1 MPIRKDG
8 GIITVQQHIMQG
20 QSHHPTASGEFS
32 WLLSGITLA
41 TKIIASYVRRAGL
54 IDVWGDAG
62 GGENVQGEVVQKLD
76 LIANDALLR
85 SLGFRGNVG
94 IVASEEDDEPRVLK
108 EFGAQGRYIVLVD
121 PLDGSSN
128 IDANVSVG
136 TIFSVLERSDW
147 HASVGETV
155 LQPGTRQLAAGYVV
169 YGSST
174 VMVYTTGNGVHM
186 FTLDPQFGAYLLTRE
201 NIRMPEDVNQ
211 YSCNEAY
218 AHTFPQGY
226 RDYLT
231 WAKDRDGGSCSMR
244 YIGSLVADFHRI
256 LLKGGVFLYPPT
268 GRQPGGK
275 LRLMYEAN
283 PLAFVAEQAG
293 GAASDGGGRIL
304 DRIPVSLHARTPLII
319 GGRKNV
325 EQVVGF
331 VDDSPAGA

>member
-1 MPIRKDG
+1 MES
-8 GIITVQQHIMQG
+8 QA
-20 QSHHPTASGEFS
+20 HHPTATGEFS

-62 GGENVQGEVVQKLD
+62 GAENVQGEIVQKLD

-94 IVASEEDDEPRVLK
+94 IVASEEDDEPRVLQD
-108 EFGAQGRYIVLVD
+108 FGARGRYIVLTD

-136 TIFSVLERSDW
+136 TIFSVLECSDR
-147 HASVGETV
+147 HASVNQTV

-174 VMVYTTGNGVHM
+174 VMVYTTGHGVHM
-186 FTLDPQFGAYLLTRE
+186 FTLDPQFGTYLLTRE
-201 NIRMPEDVNQ
+201 NIRMPDSVNQ

-218 AHTFPQGY
+218 APTFPAGY
-226 RDYLT
+226 RDYLN
-231 WAKDRDGGSCSMR
+231 WAKDQEGGSCSMR

-268 GRQPGGK
+268 ARQPGGK

-293 GAASDGGGRIL
+293 GAASDGHGRIL
-304 DRIPVSLHARTPLII
+304 ERIPDSLHARTPLII
-319 GGRKNV
+319 GGRRNV
-325 EQVVGF
+325 EQVLEF
-331 VDDSPAGA
+331 IDRAAPA

>member
-1 MPIRKDG
+1 
-8 GIITVQQHIMQG
+8 MQA
-20 QSHHPTASGEFS
+20 QTDHPTASGEFS
-32 WLLSGITLA
+32 WLLSGITMA

-62 GGENVQGEVVQKLD
+62 GAENVQGEIVHKLD

-94 IVASEEDDEPRVLK
+94 IVASEEDDEPRVLQ
-108 EFGAQGRYIVLVD
+108 EFGSRGRYIVLTD

-136 TIFSVLERSDW
+136 TIFSILERPDGES
-147 HASVGETV
+147 SVDQAV

-174 VMVYTTGNGVHM
+174 VMVYTTGHGVHM
-186 FTLDPQFGAYLLTRE
+186 FTLDPQFGTYLLTRE
-201 NIRMPEDVNQ
+201 DIRMPESVNQ

-218 AHTFPQGY
+218 THTFPQGY
-226 RDYLT
+226 RDYLN
-231 WAKDRDGGSCSMR
+231 WAKDQDGGSCSMR

-268 GRQPGGK
+268 AQQPGGK

-293 GAASDGGGRIL
+293 GAASDGSGRIL
-304 DRIPVSLHARTPLII
+304 ERVPTALHARTPLII
-319 GGRKNV
+319 GGSKNV
-325 EQVVGF
+325 ERVLGF
-331 VDDSPAGA
+331 LDRPDARNPA